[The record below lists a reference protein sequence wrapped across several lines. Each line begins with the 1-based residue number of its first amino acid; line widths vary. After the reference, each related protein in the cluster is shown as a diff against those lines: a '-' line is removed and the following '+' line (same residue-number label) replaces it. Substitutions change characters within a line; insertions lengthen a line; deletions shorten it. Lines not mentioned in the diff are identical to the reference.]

1 MIRLIDSFN
10 HRQKQLVLVAL
21 DLCTFALGLYLAF
34 ALRKNSMTPDFQGNY
49 PWMLGVI
56 ALSRIPVYVRLG
68 LYRAVLRYPSQRLG
82 LIVVSGTV
90 ISMLFAGTGF
100 YLLDLRGDPRSV
112 LLLEAVVS
120 TLLVFLGRELLGSWM
135 SRAAN
140 RGVDHEPVLIYG
152 AGVAGMQLA
161 QTLKLGD
168 RYQPVAFL
176 DDEPSKWGMR
186 MVDLK
191 VHTPTDLPKL
201 VARYGLRSA
210 LLAAPGADARQ
221 RRQMVEL
228 LERHHL
234 AVRQVPNFL
243 DLVRGTSSLEQV
255 AEVRAA
261 DLLPRRAVAADDSLL
276 RQVVPGRAVMVT
288 GAGGSIGSEICRQVA
303 ALGPRELVLYEIS
316 EYALYTIEMELA
328 DLYPD
333 LQVSAVLGSV
343 LDEPRMEE
351 VFRRFKIDSVYH
363 AAAFKHV
370 PLVEQNPLEGV
381 RNNVFGT
388 YSAARAAVRAGV
400 SSFLMVSTDKA
411 VRPCNVMG
419 ASKRLAELACL
430 MVEDQAKQSPFTG
443 SRESVSTRFT
453 IVRFGNVLDSAGS
466 VVPRFRKQIASGGP
480 VTVTDPDV
488 QRYFMTI
495 PEAAQLVVQASAMGS
510 GGEVYLLDMGEPV
523 RVYELAKRMVEL
535 ATRGSDRTI
544 EIAITGLR
552 PGEKLVEELLVDP
565 HKSQPTSHD
574 KIFKALENGV
584 DHATVAKQLSLL
596 EQALQKGALSVVYGV
611 LEQLVEGYHPPCSA
625 QDVLR
630 RGESCYS
637 FMNSPEG
644 EGEGELGLG
653 EAAADVAPSP
663 LPKVPSAVVP
673 PPPTAAAE

>member
-1 MIRLIDSFN
+1 MTVKIGVPPPAARAGLLTMIRLIDRFN
-10 HRQKQLVLVAL
+10 HRQKQLVLVGL
-21 DLCTFALGLYLAF
+21 DLVTFALGLYLAF
-34 ALRKNSMTPDFQGNY
+34 ALRKNSLTPDFQGNY
-49 PWMLGVI
+49 FWILGVI
-56 ALSRIPVYVRLG
+56 ALARIPVFVRLG
-68 LYRAVLRYPSQRLG
+68 LYRAVLRYPSNRLG
-82 LIVVSGTV
+82 LLVMLGTG
-90 ISMLFAGTGF
+90 ISMLFSGTGL

-112 LLLEAVVS
+112 LLLEALFS
-120 TLLVFLGRELLGSWM
+120 TFLVFLGRELLATWM
-135 SRAAN
+135 RRAA
-140 RGVDHEPVLIYG
+140 RQGDHEPVLIYG

-176 DDEPSKWGMR
+176 DDEPSKWGVR
-186 MVDLK
+186 MVDLP
-191 VHTPTDLPKL
+191 VYAPAELSKL
-201 VARYGLRSA
+201 VQRYGLNSA

-221 RRQMVEL
+221 RRHMVEL

-243 DLVRGTSSLEQV
+243 DLVRGTHLEQV

-261 DLLPRRAVAADDSLL
+261 DLLPRRAVPADDGLL
-276 RQVVPGRAVMVT
+276 RKVVPGRSVMVT

-303 ALGPRELVLYEIS
+303 ALAPRELVLYEIS
-316 EYALYTIEMELA
+316 EYALYSIEMELA

-343 LDEPRMEE
+343 LDEARLEE
-351 VFRRFKIDSVYH
+351 VFRRFDVDSVYH
-363 AAAFKHV
+363 AAAYKHV

-400 SSFLMVSTDKA
+400 TSFLMVSTDKA

-430 MVEDQAKQSPFTG
+430 MVEHQAQQSPFTG
-443 SRESVSTRFT
+443 ARDSAPTRFT

-488 QRYFMTI
+488 QRFFMTI
-495 PEAAQLVVQASAMGS
+495 PEAAQLVVQASAMGT

-523 RVYELAKRMVEL
+523 RVYDLARRMVDL
-535 ATRGSDRTI
+535 ATRGTDRRI

-565 HKSQPTSHD
+565 KRSKATSHP
-574 KIFKALENGV
+574 KIFSAIENGV
-584 DHATVAKQLSLL
+584 DHATVARQLHQL
-596 EQALQKGALSVVYGV
+596 EQALQKGALAAVYGV
-611 LEQLVEGYHPPCSA
+611 LEQLVEGYRSPCA
-625 QDVLR
+625 PQDVLR

-637 FMNSPEG
+637 FKSMPPEL
-644 EGEGELGLG
+644 ER
-653 EAAADVAPSP
+653 AAED
-663 LPKVPSAVVP
+663 P
-673 PPPTAAAE
+673 PPPIAVTRPGASA